1 MDRSYKTCP
10 GCGKRALRVATRC
23 PGCGAEYGM
32 AGPSASAPAQVA
44 DVARSWRSPRQPTVL
59 IVILAAAGIFVSS
72 RVSRVDHAPDRATG
86 PMPMEVASAGSRV
99 GLLDSEE
106 AEAAPAA
113 AAPALG
119 SIHVL
124 ADSTHAQTEVVIA
137 RRTVRVRHA
146 RSRSAPLEAVIL
158 PGDTVA
164 TDSLAQGWYRVTYEG
179 EVMGYAEYSALEP
192 TGAARDQEPRSP

>member
-32 AGPSASAPAQVA
+32 AGPSALAPASVG

-86 PMPMEVASAGSRV
+86 PMPMEVASAGSTA
-99 GLLDSEE
+99 GLPDSEE
-106 AEAAPAA
+106 TEP
-113 AAPALG
+113 APALG
-119 SIHVL
+119 PTHVL
-124 ADSTHAQTEVVIA
+124 ADSTHAPTEIVIA
-137 RRTVRVRHA
+137 RRTVHVRHA